1 MSNDAISIINR
12 GNSFEILMAIK
23 KGTIQL
29 NQQYGT
35 IEWTLIGT
43 VVMYYT
49 KKLSK
54 NTVFIYTVNTVY
66 IVYSEKN
73 YYFFF

>member
-12 GNSFEILMAIK
+12 G
-23 KGTIQL
+23 
-29 NQQYGT
+29 
-35 IEWTLIGT
+35 T

-49 KKLSK
+49 KNLSK
-54 NTVFIYTVNTVY
+54 NIVFIYTVNTVY

-73 YYFFF
+73 HYFFF